1 MTGGIRE
8 LARTQ
13 THDRSGNFQRQRVAR
28 ALPEAEH
35 VLRRNQLA
43 VDGGIG
49 GLLRLPV
56 SGIGED
62 PFCRD
67 RLSPPPSEEAP
78 SAGRWRL
85 RPGREISPLA
95 RYSRSAGWRGRRRVH
110 ELHAILK
117 RVVRKRVD
125 PNHGHRRVHHVL
137 PRGIVP
143 TGTRKVNEPYALD
156 VATEPLLATSGLHAP
171 YCGLPVSRRISFQ
184 GLAQ

>member
-13 THDRSGNFQRQRVAR
+13 THDRSGHFQRQRVAR

-56 SGIGED
+56 SDIGED

-67 RLSPPPSEEAP
+67 RLSPPPSEELP
-78 SAGRWRL
+78 RL
-85 RPGREISPLA
+85 GDGGFGPAERFHP
-95 RYSRSAGWRGRRRVH
+95 WRGTRGQQAG
-110 ELHAILK
+110 E
-117 RVVRKRVD
+117 VVAAST
-125 PNHGHRRVHHVL
+125 N
-137 PRGIVP
+137 
-143 TGTRKVNEPYALD
+143 YA
-156 VATEPLLATSGLHAP
+156 
-171 YCGLPVSRRISFQ
+171 RF
-184 GLAQ
+184 